1 MAEETIILH
10 RDDPD
15 KDPLVGHV
23 KVTRDDW
30 INVARYILVNE
41 GISQVKVLTISE
53 RLEVSRSSFY
63 WYFESRTD
71 LLNALLDDWE
81 KRNTA
86 TIIKH
91 CDMEAATIGIAICS
105 FFRCFV
111 DPHLFD
117 RGLDFAVREWSRQCL
132 SVSSMKHTK
141 RTVGQEFFISC
152 SLAITHWTSMRQWR
166 FAWGDCRAI
175 CKGSPDETSS
185 RKNMQIWLSS
195 HMKLSRAWPEIQS
208 CTIW

>member
-86 TIIKH
+86 TIIKY

-117 RGLDFAVREWSRQCL
+117 RGLDFAVRPSGCE
-132 SVSSMKHTK
+132 
-141 RTVGQEFFISC
+141 C
-152 SLAITHWTSMRQWR
+152 SQTYRR
-166 FAWGDCRAI
+166 CR
-175 CKGSPDETSS
+175 
-185 RKNMQIWLSS
+185 
-195 HMKLSRAWPEIQS
+195 
-208 CTIW
+208 